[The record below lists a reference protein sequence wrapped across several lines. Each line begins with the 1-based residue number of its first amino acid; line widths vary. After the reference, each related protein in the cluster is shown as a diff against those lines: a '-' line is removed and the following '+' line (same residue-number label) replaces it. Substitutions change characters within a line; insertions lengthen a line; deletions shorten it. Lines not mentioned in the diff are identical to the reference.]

1 MNVTDTFIN
10 ITSEDAERL
19 VAFYHG
25 TVGLPMRPEMGDHS
39 VQVGGTTLS
48 FDTHSETRGAT
59 KEPSRV
65 IVSMLVDDLAAEQS
79 RLEALG
85 VKFSRTAGKE
95 FWGGLISTFNDPDG
109 NILQLVQFT
118 PE

>member
-39 VQVGGTTLS
+39 VQVGCTTLS

-65 IVSMLVDDLAAEQS
+65 IISMLVDDLAAEQS

-95 FWGGLISTFNDPDG
+95 FWGGLISTFSDPDG